1 MRAASAA
8 QGARCQRARSLGIN
22 AGKFYLGTQTMSG
35 RPPMTKK
42 LPVRLFQPIFGL
54 FMALFMSFL
63 MWGQSQR

>member
-1 MRAASAA
+1 
-8 QGARCQRARSLGIN
+8 
-22 AGKFYLGTQTMSG
+22 MSG